1 MILLN
6 EATMKRL
13 LVVLLTTLL
22 FTVHFSIGFIK
33 DSSSEPSK
41 HTLPSDARERMQ
53 SWDYHKQ
60 MAGESIFK
68 NLQWRSLGPTFMG
81 GRISSIKGVPGKS
94 SLIYVAAGSGNL
106 WKTENNGTTWEP
118 IFDHESA
125 FSIGDIA
132 VAGSNPDIL
141 WIGSGEELTARSSFA
156 GTGVFKSIDAG
167 RTWQN
172 MGLNDTQHIGRIIID
187 YENPDIV
194 YVAAIGHNY
203 SFNEERGLF
212 KTNDGGKTWKKVLYV
227 SDKAGC
233 VDVIMDPSDSR
244 ILYAATWERDRKPW
258 INVQS
263 GEGSGIYK
271 TTDAGATWKKLMNG
285 LPIGK
290 HMGKIGLAVCASN
303 PEIVY
308 ALLDNHA
315 PRMEPPNNED
325 EASVLTIDRLEKLTK
340 DEFLSLDKRKLDD
353 FLESMG
359 VPAEYTAEA
368 ILSKAR
374 KGEVT
379 AESLANY
386 LLELWPDRKQ
396 FMDVIGGE
404 VYRSRDK
411 GETWTKMNEY
421 HLESFFNNYGYA
433 FCDIRVSPDNENEI
447 FILGVRL
454 LRSINGGKTFTQ
466 IGKKGVHADH
476 HELWIDPRN
485 PDRLLN
491 GNDGGLNFSYDRG
504 ETWQRIDNLPIGEF
518 YTISVDLKTPYNIYG
533 GLQDTG
539 VVYGP
544 SNDILEQGVEDPWR
558 RISGGDGM
566 FAFVDPADSDTVYY
580 GLQFGR
586 LFRKKLSGTDPN
598 DITPKAKIGEPALR
612 YNWMTPF
619 IISPHNPLTLYYGA
633 NRLFKSLNKGDKW
646 FCLSPDLST
655 NPGPEKQGDIP
666 YGTITTIS
674 ESALKPGLIYIGTDD
689 GNVQLTHNDG
699 VTWTGISKGLPK
711 KWVSRVVASQYDESI
726 VFVSMT
732 GYREDDFNKYLY
744 MSTDFGETWE
754 SIAGNLPAEPIN
766 VIREDPNNKNILFV
780 GTDLGAY
787 VSLDRGKNWHSL
799 NHSLPTAAVHDLI
812 VHPRENELIIG
823 THGRSVYKL
832 DVEYIQ
838 QYTNI
843 EELHEN
849 YLFRIKPATLPRS
862 RGYKGEWAQERLRE
876 GFIYYYLRSP
886 TENVKIIIRDHS
898 GKLIKNLIGT
908 KEKGINVSIWD
919 LTFEGGREIGKSFAS
934 SGEYVE
940 PGSYRVE
947 ISAGESRLEGTI
959 EVKPPSL

>member
-1 MILLN
+1 
-6 EATMKRL
+6 MKRL
-13 LVVLLTTLL
+13 SRALLAALL
-22 FTVHFSIGFIK
+22 FTVQFSAGFIK
-33 DSSSEPSK
+33 GSRSEPTK
-41 HTLPSDARERMQ
+41 RALPSDAGDRMR
-53 SWDYHKQ
+53 SWEYHKQ
-60 MAGESIFK
+60 LSGESIFK

-81 GRISSIKGVPGKS
+81 GRISSIKGVPGKN
-94 SLIYVAAGSGNL
+94 SLIYVAAGSGSL
-106 WKTENNGTTWEP
+106 WKTENNGTTWKP

-132 VAGSNPDIL
+132 VAGSNPDVV
-141 WIGSGEELTARSSFA
+141 WIGSGEELMARSSFA

-212 KTNDGGKTWKKVLYV
+212 KTSDGGKTWKKVLFI
-227 SDKAGC
+227 SDKVGC
-233 VDVIMDPSDSR
+233 VDVVMDPSDSR

-271 TTDAGATWKKLMNG
+271 TADSGVTWKKLTNG

-290 HMGKIGLAVCASN
+290 SVGRIGLAVCASN
-303 PEIVY
+303 PETIY

-315 PRMEPPNNED
+315 PRPEHTKNED
-325 EASVLTIDRLEKLTK
+325 EASVLTIDKLGKLKK
-340 DEFLSLDKRKLDD
+340 DEFLSLDKKKLDD
-353 FLESMG
+353 FLKSMG
-359 VPAEYTAEA
+359 VPSEYTAEA
-368 ILSKAR
+368 ILSKAG

-379 AESLANY
+379 AASLADY
-386 LLELWPDRKQ
+386 LLDAWPDRKQ
-396 FMDVIGGE
+396 FIDVTGGE

-411 GETWTKMNEY
+411 GETWTKMNES
-421 HLESFFNNYGYA
+421 HLESFLNNYGYA

-447 FILGVRL
+447 YILGVRL
-454 LRSINGGKTFTQ
+454 LRSINGGKTFAQ
-466 IGKKGVHADH
+466 IDNKGVHADH
-476 HELWIDPRN
+476 HELWIDPGN

-491 GNDGGLNFSYDRG
+491 GNDGGLNYSYDRG
-504 ETWQRIDNLPIGEF
+504 ETWQRIDNLPVGEF
-518 YTISVDLKTPYNIYG
+518 YTISVDLKAPYNIYG

-544 SNDILEQGVEDPWR
+544 GTEILEQGVEDPWR

-566 FAFVDPADSDTVYY
+566 FVFVDPADSDTVYY

-586 LFRKKLSGTDPN
+586 LFRKKVCGTDSIE
-598 DITPKAKIGEPALR
+598 ITPKSKIGEPALR
-612 YNWMTPF
+612 YNWTTPF
-619 IISPHNPLTLYYGA
+619 IISQHNPWILYYGT
-633 NRLFKSLNKGDKW
+633 NRLFKSLNKGEKW
-646 FCLSPDLST
+646 FCISPDLST

-689 GNVQLTHNDG
+689 GNVQRTQNDG
-699 VTWTGISKGLPK
+699 VTWTDIGKDLPK
-711 KWVSRVVASQYDESI
+711 KWISRVVASQYDERI

-754 SIAGNLPAEPIN
+754 PIAGTLPAEPIN
-766 VIREDPNNKNILFV
+766 VIREDPKNNNILYV

-787 VSLDRGKNWHSL
+787 VSLDRGENWHSL
-799 NHSLPTAAVHDLI
+799 GHSLPTAAVHDLI
-812 VHPRENELIIG
+812 VHPKENELIIG

-832 DVEYIQ
+832 DAEYIQ
-838 QYTNI
+838 QYANI
-843 EELHEN
+843 DGNREDH
-849 YLFRIKPATLPRS
+849 LFRIKPATLPIS

-876 GFIYYYLRSP
+876 AFLYYYLRSP
-886 TENVKIIIRDHS
+886 AENAQITIRDSS
-898 GKLIKNLIGT
+898 GKHIKNLIGT
-908 KEKGINVSIWD
+908 HEKGMNVSIWD
-919 LTFEGGREIGKSFAS
+919 LTFEGGREVGKSFAS
-934 SGEYVE
+934 SGKYVE
-940 PGSYRVE
+940 PGTYKVE
-947 ISAGESRLEGTI
+947 ISAGKSRLEGTI
-959 EVKPPSL
+959 EVKPPSF